1 MRTREKSTSANHIFT
16 RLIAWFSLLAV
27 VFISASS
34 IWTYYN
40 MNQLI
45 QVTQERREVA
55 LGKGLALAIS
65 DLIITREYAQLESDL
80 QQIMGNETVRSVMVT
95 DLNGTVLAFLSR
107 QTYSDVAKPNF
118 AIASIELP
126 KKMPA
131 IYSVERQ
138 RDTSVLWYKVDTGIP
153 LAWIRMESFT
163 DLNDELLNNLR
174 GNVLFSV
181 LILFLTLAGIA
192 ILLFYRARQKTQEEE
207 LRLINSNATLY
218 DAAHFDTLTK
228 LPNRLSLHDLLE
240 KAMNIAKI
248 DGDSVAICF
257 LDLDGFK
264 GVNDS
269 LGHLS
274 GDNLLIAAA
283 GRMKK
288 AVRDSDSVI
297 RLGGDEFVLI
307 LGGIKNPEQLE
318 LLLRRVLE
326 LISSPFMINGESVLI
341 SASIGVSVYPADN
354 SSISDLLSHADSAMY
369 KAKNRGKNAWVFY
382 EKESS

>member
-1 MRTREKSTSANHIFT
+1 
-16 RLIAWFSLLAV
+16 
-27 VFISASS
+27 
-34 IWTYYN
+34 

-95 DLNGTVLAFLSR
+95 DLKGTVLAFLSR
-107 QTYSDVAKPNF
+107 QTYSEPAKPNF
-118 AIASIELP
+118 SVSSIELP
-126 KKMPA
+126 QKMPA
-131 IYSVERQ
+131 NFSIEKQGDISM
-138 RDTSVLWYKVDTGIP
+138 LWYKVDTGIP

-174 GNVLFSV
+174 RNIMFSV
-181 LILFLTLAGIA
+181 LILFLTLFGIA
-192 ILLFYRARQKTQEEE
+192 ILLFYRAQQKSQEEE

-228 LPNRLSLHDLLE
+228 LPNRLSLNGLLE
-240 KAMNIAKI
+240 KAMNIARI

-307 LGGIKNPEQLE
+307 LGGLKDSEQLDLLLKRILE
-318 LLLRRVLE
+318 LL
-326 LISSPFMINGESVLI
+326 SSPFMINGENVLI
-341 SASIGVSVYPADN
+341 SASIGVSVYPEDDA
-354 SSISDLLSHADSAMY
+354 SISDLLSHADSAMY
-369 KAKNRGKNAWVFY
+369 EAKSRGKNAWVFY
-382 EKESS
+382 QQQTS